1 MVLIKIAFRNL
12 LQHKAKTLI
21 IGSLIVVGTI
31 ILVIGNSVLDTA
43 VKGIRNTFINGYTGN
58 IVITAKSGEPVSL
71 FGSLEDQA
79 LILFGATTYVNSQI
93 PKLPDYPKIIT
104 YLEQHPQVSGFS
116 PQIFGLGLINC
127 NLHVEDV
134 YGADSMF
141 FGIDPVQYRKL
152 FPENMEIIEG
162 RFLNPGEKGML
173 ISEDKKE
180 ELSRYFGYT
189 GVGNNV
195 RLYGT
200 GATSFRIREIPV
212 VGVFKLKNKSN
223 DMLNKICFVD
233 ENTLRSLI
241 GMSSGSGKIS
251 PVDSKALDL
260 FNSASLDDLMAQ
272 TRARAEAL
280 FRHGTTTAEAKSG
293 YGLTVEDARMMGID
307 FYSSVEA
314 AVAAEIDRFVDDARQ
329 EQFGVVPAAAFVL
342 DDDLVR
348 CKARGLFGANSGR
361 PRCHD
366 QNSTRE
372 NTPT

>member
-58 IVITAKSGEPVSL
+58 IVITAKSGESVSL

-93 PKLPDYPKIIT
+93 PKLLDYPKIIT

-116 PQIFGLGLINC
+116 SQIFGLGLINC

-241 GMSSGSGKIS
+241 GMSSGGGKIS
-251 PVDSKALDL
+251 HRK
-260 FNSASLDDLMAQ
+260 
-272 TRARAEAL
+272 
-280 FRHGTTTAEAKSG
+280 
-293 YGLTVEDARMMGID
+293 
-307 FYSSVEA
+307 
-314 AVAAEIDRFVDDARQ
+314 FVR
-329 EQFGVVPAAAFVL
+329 
-342 DDDLVR
+342 
-348 CKARGLFGANSGR
+348 
-361 PRCHD
+361 
-366 QNSTRE
+366 
-372 NTPT
+372 